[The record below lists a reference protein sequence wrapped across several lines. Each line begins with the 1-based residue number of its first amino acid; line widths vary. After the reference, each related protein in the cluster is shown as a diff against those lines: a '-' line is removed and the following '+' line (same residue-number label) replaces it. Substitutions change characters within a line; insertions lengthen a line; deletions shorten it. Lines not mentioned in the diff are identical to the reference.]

1 MWCVNCQRDD
11 HQADS
16 RDCPAFKRMRDA
28 LREKVRTGGT
38 LKEALASLD
47 GKEKTKNSYHS
58 YAAAA
63 ASGGTLASGANAEPL
78 DLLRRLKA
86 VEEEL
91 FALKTVTVPAT
102 LKVAES
108 AQKTADE
115 TKVEVNLLKTTID
128 ERLKKFF
135 NKQNKSWESFRAEQQ
150 ANFRSLQALMAE
162 PAADA
167 TAPPPEAEDV
177 SLVEMTDPRRD
188 NQHPS
193 PSAPST
199 VTVPSHIIQPMRRAS
214 GAATGG
220 RGKPPPKPPTC

>member
-1 MWCVNCQRDD
+1 MWCVNCQKDD

-16 RDCPAFKRMRDA
+16 RDCPAFLRMRNA
-28 LREKVRTGGT
+28 LREKARTGGT

-47 GKEKTKNSYHS
+47 EKQNGKTNHPN

-63 ASGGTLASGANAEPL
+63 AYGATVVSGANAEPL

-108 AQKTADE
+108 AQRTADE
-115 TKVEVNLLKTTID
+115 TKDEVNLLKKNID

-135 NKQNKSWESFRAEQQ
+135 DNQNKSWESFRAEQQ
-150 ANFRSLQALMAE
+150 ANFKSLQELMAE
-162 PAADA
+162 PV
-167 TAPPPEAEDV
+167 PEAPQQPAAEDGN
-177 SLVEMTDPRRD
+177 LVEMTDPRRD
-188 NQHPS
+188 TQHRNS
-193 PSAPST
+193 PPATTTSS
-199 VTVPSHIIQPMRRAS
+199 VPSHILQPMRRAS
-214 GAATGG
+214 GAAVGG
-220 RGKPPPKPPTC
+220 RGKPPPKPPSC

>member
-1 MWCVNCQRDD
+1 
-11 HQADS
+11 
-16 RDCPAFKRMRDA
+16 MRDA
-28 LREKVRTGGT
+28 LREKARTGGT

-47 GKEKTKNSYHS
+47 GKEKTKNSYYS

-63 ASGGTLASGANAEPL
+63 ASGATLTSGANAEPL
-78 DLLRRLKA
+78 DLLRRLKV

-91 FALKTVTVPAT
+91 FALHP
-102 LKVAES
+102 
-108 AQKTADE
+108 
-115 TKVEVNLLKTTID
+115 
-128 ERLKKFF
+128 
-135 NKQNKSWESFRAEQQ
+135 
-150 ANFRSLQALMAE
+150 
-162 PAADA
+162 
-167 TAPPPEAEDV
+167 

-193 PSAPST
+193 PSASST